1 MHNRGSQ
8 ATGVVPWGIFTVSD
22 GRKLSKTVV
31 ILVFWQKFQSLSCW
45 AIVREN
51 VCNNSKT

>member
-8 ATGVVPWGIFTVSD
+8 ATGVVPWGIFRVSD
-22 GRKLSKTVV
+22 GRKRSKTVV
-31 ILVFWQKFQSLSCW
+31 ILVFWQKFQSLLCW